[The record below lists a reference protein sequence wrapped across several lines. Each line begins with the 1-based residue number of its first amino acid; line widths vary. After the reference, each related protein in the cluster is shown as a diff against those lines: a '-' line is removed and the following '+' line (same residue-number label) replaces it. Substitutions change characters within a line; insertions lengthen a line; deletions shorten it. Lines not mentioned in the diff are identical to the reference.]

1 MNQHWPIASLALLC
15 IGGAFDRP
23 LFAQKQEASESH
35 HAKVEAQFDEL
46 DQDQDGQLS
55 EGEARE
61 FSKKRLGRMREHGL
75 KQGYPL
81 SRDEFIA
88 AGVAEREADDE
99 KDRDKA
105 DDRQARREM
114 KNPVRSDE
122 LEATRNAESTSSG
135 PTGGGRRITSSKSK
149 FVRNLPSEYLA
160 RDKNGDGQIGLYEWD
175 RAKYAEFAK
184 LDKNGDGFLTPA
196 ELAPKGTVKNGGT
209 PAKGNAGENQD
220 PVDREARD
228 NFARLDTDHDG
239 GIAEDEWAK
248 SQRSRASFEQAGITP
263 SLPMDVET
271 FVALFRKAKETN
283 GGGGNPPQ
291 R

>member
-175 RAKYAEFAK
+175 RAKYAEFTK
-184 LDKNGDGFLTPA
+184 LDKNGDGFLTPV
-196 ELAPKGTVKNGGT
+196 ELAPKIVLKASGSRTDEK
-209 PAKGNAGENQD
+209 AGENQD
-220 PVDREARD
+220 PLEREARD
-228 NFARLDTDHDG
+228 SFARLDTNRDG
-239 GIAEDEWAK
+239 GLAEDEWAK
-248 SQRSRASFEQAGITP
+248 SKNSRASFEQAGITP
-263 SLPMDVET
+263 SLPLTVEA
-271 FVALFRKAKETN
+271 FVVLFRKAREAN
-283 GGGGNPPQ
+283 GGGPPS